1 MEGRLKMI
9 RTSLVR
15 SVTLFLVLPLSL
27 LGAACSSS
35 GDNTRSAN
43 TGNTASTTNTANTA
57 NTSNTP
63 TNTSSVTNNQPASNA
78 AQAKLNVNTASADE
92 LLKTIP
98 GMGNRMVHEF
108 EEYRPYKSI
117 QQFRREIGK
126 YVKPD
131 QIADYEKYIYVPIA
145 VNEADAATLQQIPGL
160 DAAEAQALI
169 AARPFASN
177 DAFLSKLAGSVSE
190 AELAVAKNYLSNQ

>member
-1 MEGRLKMI
+1 MN

-15 SVTLFLVLPLSL
+15 SVALLCALMLSL
-27 LGAACSSS
+27 LVGACNSGGENSRSTNAANSS
-35 GDNTRSAN
+35 NVAN
-43 TGNTASTTNTANTA
+43 APA
-57 NTSNTP
+57 NTSSGANSQ
-63 TNTSSVTNNQPASNA
+63 SSGNA
-78 AQAKLNVNTASADE
+78 AQAKLNVNTASAND

-126 YVKPD
+126 YVNPE
-131 QIADYEKYIYVPIA
+131 QIAEYEKYIYVPIS
-145 VNEADAATLQQIPGL
+145 VNESDAATLQQIPGL
-160 DAAEAQALI
+160 DATEAQALV

-177 DAFLSKLAGSVSE
+177 DAFLTKLAGDVSA
-190 AELAVAKNYLSNQ
+190 AELAVAKTYLSNQ